1 MVVVGGRTV
10 YAIIHWYQIAPTR
23 GVVFSMDSTVIQGGH
38 VPESTSTSSSSFGTA
53 GFATGVMGCILRPP
67 IVDGGERG
75 NTDRGNVGSANV
87 SLL

>member
-1 MVVVGGRTV
+1 M
-10 YAIIHWYQIAPTR
+10 A
-23 GVVFSMDSTVIQGGH
+23 IQGGH

-53 GFATGVMGCILRPP
+53 GFGTGVIGCILRPP

-75 NTDRGNVGSANV
+75 NTDRDDVGLANV